1 MKGEI
6 AEGTSRG
13 TAEPAWTRPSLLIF
27 RLALDALCIAFV
39 IALTLFLRFRLDW
52 FEITEAAPTT
62 VPAHSVASVL
72 WLSGLLAMMA
82 ASRLYDEDTLFSGGG
97 EHSRL
102 FRSVTGAGAV
112 LAAFVFLTQSFYVS
126 RSWFLLLVV
135 LSFGALSLQRMLLRR
150 FLSHQRKAGIGRR
163 AAILV
168 GRVDRWEEWPFEE
181 EHEFNVV
188 ARLSPGQFEPF
199 CKNWNHPAASRSGT
213 AVILRARDFNHD
225 EFWRILMMSGT
236 RGWAVF
242 VHSPVRSVGRDRL
255 TVRELGGQAIVKVA
269 PPTLVGVRAVQ
280 KRVLDLLASGV
291 LFFVLLPVLVI
302 IAVAVVISSGF
313 PVLYK
318 QERVGLGG
326 QPFQML
332 KFRTMRVDAEKDSGP
347 VWASTDDPRRT
358 LLGRFLRRLSL
369 DELPQLWNVL
379 RGDMSL
385 VGPRPERPTF
395 THEFDEQLTW
405 YRFRHRIRPGITGW
419 AQSHGLRGNTSL
431 DSRVQFDNWYIENW
445 SIWLD
450 MKIIVMTVR
459 EVVSGRNAY

>member
-1 MKGEI
+1 
-6 AEGTSRG
+6 
-13 TAEPAWTRPSLLIF
+13 
-27 RLALDALCIAFV
+27 
-39 IALTLFLRFRLDW
+39 
-52 FEITEAAPTT
+52 
-62 VPAHSVASVL
+62 
-72 WLSGLLAMMA
+72 
-82 ASRLYDEDTLFSGGG
+82 
-97 EHSRL
+97 
-102 FRSVTGAGAV
+102 
-112 LAAFVFLTQSFYVS
+112 
-126 RSWFLLLVV
+126 
-135 LSFGALSLQRMLLRR
+135 
-150 FLSHQRKAGIGRR
+150 
-163 AAILV
+163 
-168 GRVDRWEEWPFEE
+168 
-181 EHEFNVV
+181 
-188 ARLSPGQFEPF
+188 
-199 CKNWNHPAASRSGT
+199 
-213 AVILRARDFNHD
+213 
-225 EFWRILMMSGT
+225 MMSGT